1 MADVLKTNLAKKHK
15 TYPLFQH
22 HSQAMNT
29 LTLTLSAL
37 GTIQTL
43 DASEFQ
49 LLSAEKYSGETI
61 PFSHIYATSD
71 TYLKLIKSTQPENQ
85 SSIIRISEKQSELI
99 KQQKDHPVN
108 ISSFDAQSINDLNAI
123 YGEKQNINLGVING
137 IGLNFNDNFIGLGII
152 QRLAKLLKPRKITI
166 SLMQTL
172 NTRFDEIYQQEF
184 SRDNLEVKIHNNCTS
199 LNNFFKL
206 DAYVDLSSIMKY
218 EEYNNTSLANFYA
231 TAFSIENLIP
241 KRNIL
246 PKINSDN
253 EKTLYFVDL
262 FDKTFKE
269 ERPTVLFN
277 VFSSLKYC
285 SQSAAKEMVSSIIS
299 EGYNVIS
306 DVADLI
312 DSDYYSDCVNPADG
326 FVNLMHTILACDF
339 VITPDPITYSL
350 ASSLSKPVILL
361 PTYKS
366 DIISAATLAKVL
378 VWLPK
383 DSASLYLD
391 NKEQQPSTTTIDQ
404 LWSNIN
410 FEKLAKSIKPYQAR
424 FSKDSKTYSA
434 DVNNERIGVILIVND
449 GQKTIS
455 ESLSHLTQFEEFD
468 PLWFYT
474 IEKSNKTL
482 ELNNVISSAMN
493 DGCDYVWLLDN
504 QATPDISFISHALS
518 TFAKNSDTG
527 IVSGSVLKNK
537 DSKSVGRAGGSTF
550 FPTKSYKSEMLLD
563 NNSKSS
569 MELWVNFSS
578 VMLRTSMLRDIGMFD
593 NIFYTEYKEIDLC
606 LRSHLGGWRTYY
618 NPDCIS
624 IKESELND
632 ERYTSFNSDIQTF
645 YKKWSRIIDNDDID
659 NLEFNIR
666 KYVKEYLV
674 KNMS

>member
-1 MADVLKTNLAKKHK
+1 MLCYFYTR
-15 TYPLFQH
+15 
-22 HSQAMNT
+22 
-29 LTLTLSAL
+29 SAL

-527 IVSGSVLKNK
+527 IVSGSILKNK